1 MPDSDRQDTN
11 SSSVVTPQMLLL
23 CSWRTMKEVS
33 LHLGTACEKCEG
45 FLSAQFIEKIGGD
58 FLDQMMI
65 SKHRGAFE
73 VGYEGFMK
81 VAKVLMA
88 SQQPDL
94 YPENG

>member
-1 MPDSDRQDTN
+1 
-11 SSSVVTPQMLLL
+11 
-23 CSWRTMKEVS
+23 MKEVS

-45 FLSAQFIEKIGGD
+45 FLSAGIIEKIGGD

-94 YPENG
+94 YQLPGKWMKELLESSQNSEIVTNTR